1 MSTAAPEQGPKYF
14 VDIEGVDHPWSSPEI
29 TVAQIRELAGWDA
42 QQQVVEVDLETM
54 VETTLAD
61 DAVVQL
67 KPGRGFAKKIRFQR
81 G

>member
-14 VDIEGVDHPWSSPEI
+14 VDIEGEDYPWSSSQI
-29 TVAQIRELAGWDA
+29 TVAQIRDLVGWDA

-54 VETTLAD
+54 TETMFAD
-61 DAVVQL
+61 DAIVQL

>member
-1 MSTAAPEQGPKYF
+1 MSTAAPEEGPKF
-14 VDIEGVDHPWSSPEI
+14 FLDIEGEDHPWASPSI
-29 TVAQIRELAGWDA
+29 TVPQLRELAGWDA
-42 QQQVVEVDLETM
+42 QQQVVEVDLATM

-61 DAVVQL
+61 DQIVQL

>member
-1 MSTAAPEQGPKYF
+1 MTTTAPEQGPKYF
-14 VDIEGVDHPWSSPEI
+14 VDIEGEDHPWSFPEI
-29 TVAQIRELAGWDA
+29 AVPKIRELAGWDA

-54 VETTLAD
+54 VETVLAD
-61 DAVVQL
+61 DSVVHL